1 MTNSNEDVERLMAW
15 ASTIDLSSL
24 RNEDDVET
32 KIILPFFKLLGYPET
47 HRRGKFPI
55 DDYPSR
61 KSGRKREADQVYF
74 STADQEKQN
83 DDTALLLIE
92 AKKTREHD
100 LESAIQQAKYYGNF
114 LKTPFL
120 VILDGQQIIAFKR
133 HRHHNEEKIADI
145 TINQLCDQATANTIY
160 DQLQFETVQKLKEQ
174 LLDPLKHAQYVELM
188 QILDRHPDIQ
198 EHLAKG
204 DFEPSSVRDG
214 RMLKVVKPKVAIT
227 CELPIAFAE
236 GNCTIEFSNIMLQ
249 GLTCHLSHEEIL
261 TDFLIGLETSSEWE
275 ARPFLRKK
283 NQNTFEVQLGKTTVI
298 LSGREA
304 DELCDVVDEV

>member
-55 DDYPSR
+55 DDYQSRRAGR
-61 KSGRKREADQVYF
+61 KSEADQVYF
-74 STADQEKQN
+74 STADQDEQN
-83 DDTALLLIE
+83 ADTALLLIE
-92 AKKTREHD
+92 AKKTLVHS
-100 LESAIQQAKYYGNF
+100 LEGAIGQAKYYGNI
-114 LKTPFL
+114 LKSPFL
-120 VILDGQQIIAFKR
+120 VITNGRQIIVLKR
-133 HRHHNEEKIADI
+133 HQHHNEEVIAEIAIDK
-145 TINQLCDQATANTIY
+145 LRDQATANTIY
-160 DQLQFETVQKLKEQ
+160 DQLQFETVKKLKEQ
-174 LLDPLKHAQYVELM
+174 LVDPLKHAQYVELM

-214 RMLKVVKPKVAIT
+214 RLLRVVKPRVAIT

-236 GNCTIEFSNIMLQ
+236 GNCTIECNYLGQ
-249 GLTCHLSHEEIL
+249 LLVDLPKE
-261 TDFLIGLETSSEWE
+261 
-275 ARPFLRKK
+275 RK
-283 NQNTFEVQLGKTTVI
+283 QATVP
-298 LSGREA
+298 
-304 DELCDVVDEV
+304 V